1 VPVFN
6 NNIWQA
12 PCISRVV
19 ATSGT
24 FWQMIQQQRPER
36 LSTFSSQS
44 LSFKTLV
51 EVDFWPV
58 NMVSEDSR
66 IFLAESS
73 LL

>member
-36 LSTFSSQS
+36 LSTFFFTIIEFS
-44 LSFKTLV
+44 KH
-51 EVDFWPV
+51 
-58 NMVSEDSR
+58 
-66 IFLAESS
+66 
-73 LL
+73 